1 MRLKTTFLLLLLV
14 VGLGG
19 FIYVFERMQP
29 GTDARKLQA
38 RRALGVNPELVTYL
52 RIEQP
57 GLVVSCRLEDGRW
70 QLEEPVE
77 AYADKGAV
85 DRILAGLQEMPKG
98 DVITADDR
106 ARHGTRLDDYGL
118 AEPAARIELRQD
130 NRDRAIWIG
139 NTATVGDA
147 LYIAEGGTGDISVIV
162 TSTNLWSFLPKDPET
177 LRSRHLLP
185 GIPPKLKRI
194 DVKRPS
200 GFLQLVLD
208 DLGQWRIHQPMAGRA
223 SGAFVQDF
231 AAKFLG
237 AQAETFEA
245 DGVRDLAPYGL
256 EEPAAQIT
264 LWPQAGDAPH
274 ILSLG
279 DPVEDAPERVY
290 ATTGVG
296 RSVYTVPG
304 RLLVEANLE
313 AGILRDRQLVNLNR
327 ASIRYLAIRSGEN
340 EIELRK
346 DDAGGW
352 SLTKPRLLDAED
364 AGVWNLIDQ
373 WNAIRIHRFVTDVA
387 TNLSWWG
394 TVSPVGEVVI
404 GRSAPGVEE
413 AAGTGGG
420 TGRLPATVTIRA
432 FSDPEASGEILV
444 KLSHEPGV
452 YAIDRAEVDAWSV
465 NPMDYYARDVLH
477 LAGPDVRRITLHRG
491 ERTQSLER
499 GVDGVFAPYPPGSGS
514 LVPGAAESVLA
525 EVGSLTVARYVDA
538 GQSGLEAFGLAEPS
552 ATLTF
557 GLIGDAGIAKTL
569 IFGTA
574 AEPDGVYAMIR
585 GQNMVFVLPT
595 DTQRRLLRDL
605 LIQPSSPGAEA
616 AGRPASGPAN
626 DS

>member
-1 MRLKTTFLLLLLV
+1 VRLKTTFLLLLLV

-38 RRALGVNPELVTYL
+38 RRALGVNPQLVTYL

-70 QLEEPVE
+70 RLEEPVE

-118 AEPAARIELRQD
+118 AEPAARIEFRQD

-208 DLGQWRIHQPMAGRA
+208 DLGNGGFISRWRGARRGLCAGFCREVLGCAGGDVRGGRGARLGAVWAGGARRADFPMAA
-223 SGAFVQDF
+223 SGGCASHPLVGGSGRGCPGTGLCDHR
-231 AAKFLG
+231 G
-237 AQAETFEA
+237 GPI
-245 DGVRDLAPYGL
+245 GVHRARAVAGGG
-256 EEPAAQIT
+256 EP
-264 LWPQAGDAPH
+264 G
-274 ILSLG
+274 SG
-279 DPVEDAPERVY
+279 DPSRPPTRQSQSRLHRIPGHPLRRERNRIAQGRCGRLVLDQAAAAGREDAV
-290 ATTGVG
+290 
-296 RSVYTVPG
+296 
-304 RLLVEANLE
+304 
-313 AGILRDRQLVNLNR
+313 I
-327 ASIRYLAIRSGEN
+327 
-340 EIELRK
+340 
-346 DDAGGW
+346 
-352 SLTKPRLLDAED
+352 
-364 AGVWNLIDQ
+364 WNLIDH
-373 WNAIRIHRFVTDVA
+373 WSAIRIHRFVTDVA
-387 TNLSWWG
+387 TNLPWWG

-413 AAGTGGG
+413 AAGIGGG

-432 FSDPEASGEILV
+432 FSDPEASGAILV
-444 KLSHEPGV
+444 KLSHEPGL

-477 LAGPDVRRITLHRG
+477 LAGLDVRRITLHRG

-499 GVDGVFAPYPPGSGS
+499 GVDGVFAPHPPGSGT

-574 AEPDGVYAMIR
+574 AEPDGVYDDPRTEYGLCTPPPIR
-585 GQNMVFVLPT
+585 
-595 DTQRRLLRDL
+595 
-605 LIQPSSPGAEA
+605 
-616 AGRPASGPAN
+616 SGGCCGIC
-626 DS
+626 